1 MHKDSNL
8 STYRSVLV
16 FLIILNILGGL
27 YLLYDWGIV
36 KSYNSD
42 ISFNC
47 VNAFCA
53 LMLTAISIFYLKLLL
68 TILNYLDLFNEQ
80 SIQVER
86 LDTER
91 KQLAEDLDLQRRLLI
106 AMVSET
112 ILKSA
117 TSTLPMPELV
127 SRGSELLRRRDY
139 QNAIKLL
146 TEAINADPTSIPQ
159 VYLFRAQG
167 YFATRNRIQ
176 AKQDIEKYDELMRRS
191 AAE

>member
-1 MHKDSNL
+1 
-8 STYRSVLV
+8 
-16 FLIILNILGGL
+16 
-27 YLLYDWGIV
+27 
-36 KSYNSD
+36 
-42 ISFNC
+42 
-47 VNAFCA
+47 
-53 LMLTAISIFYLKLLL
+53 MLTAISIFHLKLLL

-106 AMVSET
+106 AMASET
-112 ILKSA
+112 ILESA

-146 TEAINADPTSIPQ
+146 TEAFNADPTSMPQ